1 VRDLGTIA
9 VETIACRALA
19 NDAYILANATRRS
32 VYDAMYLA
40 LAVRLDTRMITADE
54 RLANTLATIPL
65 VGSHIQKIQDFDGH

>member
-19 NDAYILANATRRS
+19 NDAYILANTTRRS

-40 LAVRLDTRMITADE
+40 LWQGVLIRGSS
-54 RLANTLATIPL
+54 PL
-65 VGSHIQKIQDFDGH
+65 TSAWRAPLPRYRWWRRISKRFRTPMD